1 MTTIDNPDWRM
12 KALCAQVGGDIWFP
26 PKGASVTAARTI
38 CGQCAVQT
46 ECLTDALLDGEQQGV
61 RAGMTERER
70 RQMKQTA
77 SIATAVKGAA

>member
-1 MTTIDNPDWRM
+1 MTTTNSPDWRSD
-12 KALCAQVGGDIWFP
+12 ALCAQVGGDIWFP

-38 CGQCAVQT
+38 CGHCAVRS

-70 RQMKQTA
+70 RQMKQRVSA
-77 SIATAVKGAA
+77 

>member
-1 MTTIDNPDWRM
+1 MTTTLNPDWRSD
-12 KALCAQVGGDIWFP
+12 ALCAQVGGDIWFP

-38 CGQCAVQT
+38 CGQCAVRS
-46 ECLTDALLDGEQQGV
+46 ECLTDAFLDGEQQGV

-77 SIATAVKGAA
+77 GIATTTIGAA